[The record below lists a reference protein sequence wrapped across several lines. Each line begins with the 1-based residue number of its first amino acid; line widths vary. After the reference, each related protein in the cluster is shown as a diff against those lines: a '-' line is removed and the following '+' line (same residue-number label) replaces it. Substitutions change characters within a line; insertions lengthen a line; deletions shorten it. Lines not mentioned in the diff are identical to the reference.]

1 MPSEPTSEPSDRLRR
16 LYGRMRPALITLV
29 CGLAVTLTVWR
40 FSLQETERH
49 LQLEFDAELAQF
61 RVDLNSRLIGYTR
74 ALRASSALFAA
85 SEDVTRQD
93 WADFVRNLRLEK
105 DYPAMRALAFAR
117 EVTDSELD
125 PLVREMRAGGLPQ
138 FTHRPPGRRERYVIN
153 VYAAPDDAENRP
165 ALGFDMWQDPNRR
178 EAMQRARDTG
188 EPAITSR
195 IVLAIDESGRQTPS
209 FILYLPVVP
218 RTHGSPAGF
227 VLSPFRMS
235 VLMDDVFRI
244 APRGLALTV
253 HDGDTV
259 RPESLYYQSHDA
271 GRLVP
276 ARLTRSEAFAFGG
289 RTWLLSFSSTPQ
301 LDARVDDSHP
311 TQLLIGGLMFS
322 LLAAVVA
329 WSLSTMHDR
338 ALALA
343 RDMTRSLRES
353 EARMRVLIDMAPDPI
368 VVYDAE
374 HERFV
379 DANPQAEQLFGC
391 RRDELLAGGAERFYP
406 PGEYVGQSAAENAR
420 EMLQRAMSGEQV
432 LFDRTLRNARGELVR
447 CEMRMVRLP
456 SADRRLVR
464 VSFIDITERKRVEA
478 DLQVAAITFE
488 SQEGMLVADAETRI
502 LRVNRSFCE
511 ITGYRPDEAVG
522 ETPRLLKSGRHELAF
537 YQAMWAELSAHGNWS
552 GEIWNRRKSGE
563 IFPAWTTI
571 TAVKRSDGRVTHY
584 VGTFT
589 DITQRRAA
597 EDEIRHLAFY
607 DALTRLPNRRL
618 MLDRLRQALTAG
630 TRHGRHGALMLFDL
644 DDFKTLNDSLGHDV
658 GDQFLVE
665 VAARMESCIRE
676 CDTVARLGGDEF
688 VVILEEL
695 DTGFLAAMQAESVAV
710 KIQGALNQP
719 YLLDLTITGGDLNT
733 RSYQCTS
740 SIGITLFRGHEV
752 AVDELLK
759 RADTA
764 MYQAKSAGRNTLRFF
779 DPQMQAAVSA
789 RATLDTDLRAAIAAS
804 QFILHYQPQVDGSGR
819 ITGAEALVRWQHPRR
834 GLVYPGEF
842 IDQAED
848 SRLIVP
854 LGRWVLDAACRQLAK
869 WAGEPGREHLDIAV
883 NVSSRQF
890 HQADFVDQ
898 VMSVI
903 AATGANPRRLK
914 LELTESLLL
923 QDIDDVVARM
933 TALKAEGINFSL
945 DDFGTG
951 YSSLFHLKRL
961 PLAQLKI
968 DRSFVRDILTD
979 ANDAAIART
988 VIALGQSLGLAVI
1001 AEGVETA
1008 GQRDFLIL
1016 HGCHAFQGNL
1026 FGMPRGAEELFGDL
1040 AAEGSAT

>member
-1 MPSEPTSEPSDRLRR
+1 MPSDPNPEAPDHLRR
-16 LYGRMRPALITLV
+16 SRGRMRPVLITLM
-29 CGLAVTLTVWR
+29 CALAVTLMVWR
-40 FSLQETERH
+40 FSLHETERH
-49 LQLEFDAELAQF
+49 LRLEFDAELAQF
-61 RVDLNSRLIGYTR
+61 RADLNSRLTGYTR

-85 SEDVTRQD
+85 SQDVSRAD

-117 EVTDSELD
+117 EVTDGELD
-125 PLVREMRAGGLPQ
+125 TLVREMRAEGLAD
-138 FTHRPPGRRERYVIN
+138 FSHRPPGRRERYVIN
-153 VYAAPDDAENRP
+153 AFTAPDDAENRP

-195 IVLAIDESGRQTPS
+195 IVLTIDAHSRPTPS
-209 FILYLPVVP
+209 FIMYLPVVP
-218 RTHGSPAGF
+218 RADGSRSGF

-235 VLMDDVFRI
+235 VLMDDLFKNT
-244 APRGLALTV
+244 PRGFALTV
-253 HDGDTV
+253 HDGNSA

-271 GRLVP
+271 GHSGP
-276 ARLTRSEAFAFGG
+276 ARLTHTEAFAFGG
-289 RTWLLSFSSTPQ
+289 QTWLLSFASTPQ
-301 LDARVDDSHP
+301 LDARADDSHP
-311 TQLLIGGLMFS
+311 TQLLIGGLLFS
-322 LLAAVVA
+322 LLAAVAA
-329 WSLSTMHDR
+329 WSLTTTRDR

-343 RDMTRSLRES
+343 REMTRSLRES
-353 EARMRVLIDMAPDPI
+353 EARMRVLIDKAPDSI
-368 VVYDAE
+368 VVYDAGR
-374 HERFV
+374 ERFV

-391 RRDELLAGGAERFYP
+391 SRDELLAGGAERFYP
-406 PGEYVGQSAAENAR
+406 PGEYAGQSAAENAR
-420 EMLQRAMSGEQV
+420 EMLQRAMSGEQL
-432 LFDRTLRNARGELVR
+432 LFDRTLCNARGDLVR

-488 SQEGMLVADAETRI
+488 SQEGMLVTDAELRI
-502 LRVNRSFCE
+502 LRVNHSFCE
-511 ITGYRPDEAVG
+511 ITGFQAVEVVG
-522 ETPRLLKSGRHELAF
+522 ETPRLLKSGRHEQAF
-537 YQAMWAELSAHGNWS
+537 YAAMWASISAHGNWS

-563 IFPAWTTI
+563 VFPTWTTI
-571 TAVKRSDGRVTHY
+571 TAVKRGDGRVTHY

-618 MLDRLRQALTAG
+618 MLDRLRQALTASA
-630 TRHGRHGALMLFDL
+630 RNGRHGALMLFDL

-733 RSYQCTS
+733 RSYHCTS

-789 RATLDTDLRAAIAAS
+789 RATLDNDLRAAIAES

-819 ITGAEALVRWQHPRR
+819 LTGAEALVRWQHPRR

-869 WAGEPGREHLDIAV
+869 WAREPGREHLVIAV
-883 NVSSRQF
+883 NVSGRQF
-890 HQADFVDQ
+890 HQVDFVDQ

-903 AATGANPRRLK
+903 DATGADPRRLK

-923 QDIDDVVARM
+923 QDIEDVVARM
-933 TALKAEGINFSL
+933 TALQTAGISFAL

-951 YSSLFHLKRL
+951 YSSLYHLKRL

-968 DRSFVRDILTD
+968 DQSFVRDVLTD

-1001 AEGVETA
+1001 AEGVETV

-1026 FGMPRGAEELFGDL
+1026 FGTPRSADELFGDL
-1040 AAEGSAT
+1040 AAEGSST